1 MFRITHKN
9 FQNKFKN
16 FKLNYFQP
24 QAAAPTLKYN
34 SQYYGVSGY
43 LENKFPVNSKYGYA
57 TILSGGNQ
65 FFGPFMKS
73 EIFHQK
79 FEIDSL
85 VNCATNVWSI
95 GRSDFTALL
104 SSSDL

>member
-1 MFRITHKN
+1 M
-9 FQNKFKN
+9 
-16 FKLNYFQP
+16 
-24 QAAAPTLKYN
+24 
-34 SQYYGVSGY
+34 SGY

-73 EIFHQK
+73 EIFQQK
-79 FEIDSL
+79 IEIDSL

-95 GRSDFTALL
+95 GKSDFTATL
-104 SSSDL
+104 SSSNL